1 LREAGLPTQRDSPFP
16 SLQPYVPLVAPEASN
31 ANFPT
36 VLQAY
41 LSHYLSVIA
50 SFQITNFPS

>member
-1 LREAGLPTQRDSPFP
+1 LREASLPTQRDSPFP
-16 SLQPYVPLVAPEASN
+16 SSKPYVTLVAPEASN

-41 LSHYLSVIA
+41 LSHYLSARA